1 MTANVTFNPYLTTGA
16 AGSFNVES
24 DGGVQGFA
32 MDDPAIRYQ
41 LAGGVLASAETLPMW
56 GGVAVKLTV
65 PPATQ
70 NDATGPLVGR
80 ATAYTN
86 LLGFSVFNQN
96 GSAVIS
102 TASNV
107 PLVGTGG
114 QVNFYRMGS
123 RARIWVQAD
132 SSFAATLQN
141 GLENVAVSWD
151 FTNQKLV
158 AFATTALACELLAVS
173 IGNSMVVSYN
183 SGTGIGT
190 WTQTGAAVLIQI

>member
-1 MTANVTFNPYLTTGA
+1 MTASVTFNPYSTTNG
-16 AGSFNVES
+16 AGSFNISS

-41 LAGGVLASAETLPMW
+41 LAGGILASGETLPMW
-56 GGVAVKLTV
+56 GGVALKLTV

-70 NDATGPLVGR
+70 NDALGPVVGR
-80 ATAYTN
+80 ASAYAN

-96 GSAVIS
+96 GAAVIS
-102 TASNV
+102 TGSNV
-107 PLVGTGG
+107 PLVGSLG

-123 RARIWVQAD
+123 RARIWVKAEA
-132 SSFAATLQN
+132 SFAATLQN
-141 GLENVAVSWD
+141 GLENAQVSWD
-151 FTNQKLV
+151 FTNQELV
-158 AFATTALACELLAVS
+158 AFSTTALTCEILAVA

-190 WTQTGAAVLIQI
+190 WTQNGAAVLIQI